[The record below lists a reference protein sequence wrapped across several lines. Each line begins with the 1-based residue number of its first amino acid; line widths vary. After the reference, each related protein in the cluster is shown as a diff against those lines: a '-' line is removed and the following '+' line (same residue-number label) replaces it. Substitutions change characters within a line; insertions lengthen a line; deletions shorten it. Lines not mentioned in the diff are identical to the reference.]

1 MKIIKKVILA
11 VVILT
16 LLYLSVMFFGVST
29 TARVSDVSYEYYNTY
44 FSYDSP
50 EFYSEKDMRVQLRD
64 WFDITETE
72 IDEIVS
78 NPKEYIWVYCTFEIK
93 NSTPFPIND
102 LYITIKNLR
111 KNNEIIPEKLGSSY
125 IPRTIK
131 PFESYEE
138 TVCFLI
144 KDPNGYKSS
153 ELAQILSKCS
163 VCMYQ
168 LSYYGIFASY
178 RPMIKFE

>member
-1 MKIIKKVILA
+1 
-11 VVILT
+11 
-16 LLYLSVMFFGVST
+16 MFFGVST
-29 TARVSDVSYEYYNTY
+29 IARVSDVSYEYYNTY

-50 EFYSEKDMRVQLRD
+50 EFYYEKDMRVQLRD

-111 KNNEIIPEKLGSSY
+111 KK
-125 IPRTIK
+125 RTALYQSCK
-131 PFESYEE
+131 QLQRFSH
-138 TVCFLI
+138 F
-144 KDPNGYKSS
+144 
-153 ELAQILSKCS
+153 SKWNS
-163 VCMYQ
+163 A
-168 LSYYGIFASY
+168 F
-178 RPMIKFE
+178 PK